1 MFKIKDV
8 LKENIEITT
17 SFIEEVNTYSIS
29 TEKMNDDCLPIRYSQ
44 SLMVWIDENGYI
56 GEMESIFPVQTE
68 EDMEFSFT
76 SNFVR
81 EKGLPKIEV
90 FEENKDIKVKN
101 TKGGFILLFS
111 DYTQIDKVIECE
123 KVKFYCSNN
132 FVIAIDALL

>member
-8 LKENIEITT
+8 LEENIEITT
-17 SFIEEVNTYSIS
+17 SFIKEVNTYSIL

-101 TKGGFILLFS
+101 TKGGFILLFTDS
-111 DYTQIDKVIECE
+111 TKIDRVIECRNI
-123 KVKFYCSNN
+123 KFYCSNN